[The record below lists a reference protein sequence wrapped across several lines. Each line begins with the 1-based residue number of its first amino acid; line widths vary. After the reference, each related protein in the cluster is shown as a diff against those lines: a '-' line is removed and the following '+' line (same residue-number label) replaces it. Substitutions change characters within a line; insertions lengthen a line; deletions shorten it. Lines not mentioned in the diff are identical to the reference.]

1 MRLNQVYVRQ
11 YGPVQK
17 DLELDGEINVIRGPN
32 ESGKSLLV
40 EGLLKQLADSSVP
53 NPVISDVP
61 EGFVEISDGIE
72 TETLRDGDSL
82 TSFCEE
88 NYNQEVRSEELRNVF
103 VIQRGDLTFNEGD
116 DFYSHITDK
125 LTGRRVED
133 IDEVK
138 DALINEGRLTSTTHK
153 LANDQGNHK
162 PKDQKKDANSLK
174 DDVETYIKESEENGL
189 EKAESELFTAKQ
201 KEAELEERVG
211 KLEKAETEDK
221 KRQRHSRL
229 LEDKNTIEE
238 NVEELESLPA
248 SSDLEDIDDRLQ
260 ELSEEEGQQSE
271 LREQKESNLTLAK
284 WSLGAGFGAFVA
296 LLAFGFPAVGI
307 LAPIIFV
314 AGSGYF
320 WKQAKGISSDI
331 AELSVK
337 EKDILSDARAAGLTF
352 DSRDE
357 VRSEISRIEDRRNVL
372 EEKNQGKKAVLER
385 EFGFEAESM
394 SEVVRKAEEHLET
407 LEESIDDSLD
417 VEYDEQEYEDAEQG
431 YEDAKEKREKLEEEL
446 EAHNQQLQS
455 FRDRAKDLDFSIF
468 VGERL
473 DLEIQN
479 MDSLRTLVKRLDEFV
494 SAIDED
500 AEASRVA
507 LEIFD
512 EIQEEEKEE
521 TAELF
526 EEGSRATEIF
536 REITEERYSKVT
548 YDNEENQLEVEKSTG
563 ESFTPDK
570 LSDGTRDQL
579 YLSIRVALGEK
590 ILDGNS
596 GFFVMDDAF
605 LTSDSSRLKTQVD
618 VVEQLAEQGWQIV
631 YLSSKE
637 DAISALSERSNNGV
651 IELPALE

>member
-17 DLELDGEINVIRGPN
+17 DLELEGEINVIRGPN

-40 EGLLKQLADSSVP
+40 EGLLKQLADGSVP
-53 NPVISDVP
+53 NPVIPEVP

-88 NYNQEVRSEELRNVF
+88 NYNQEVRAEELRNVF
-103 VIQRGDLTFNEGD
+103 IIQRGDLTFDDGD

-138 DALINEGRLTSTTHK
+138 DALIDEGRLTSSNLNLSNKQGYHK
-153 LANDQGNHK
+153 A
-162 PKDQKKDANSLK
+162 KDQRKDAISLKKD
-174 DDVETYIKESEENGL
+174 VESYIEEAEENGL
-189 EKAESELFTAKQ
+189 EQAESDLFAAKQ
-201 KEAELEERVG
+201 KEDELEEKVG
-211 KLEKAETEDK
+211 QFEKAETEQK
-221 KRQRHSRL
+221 KKQRHEDLS
-229 LEDKNTIEE
+229 EDKDTIKE
-238 NVEELESLPA
+238 NLDELESLPA
-248 SSDLEDIDDRLQ
+248 SSDLEGIDDRLQ
-260 ELSEEEGQQSE
+260 DLSEEEGQQSE
-271 LREQKESNLTLAK
+271 LREQKESNLSLAK

-296 LLAFGFPAVGI
+296 LLAFGFPAIGI

-320 WKQAKGISSDI
+320 WRQAKGISSDI
-331 AELSVK
+331 AELSVR
-337 EKDILSDARAAGLTF
+337 EENILSDARAAGLSF
-352 DSRDE
+352 DNRDE
-357 VRSEISRIEDRRNVL
+357 VRSEISRIKDRRDEL
-372 EEKNQGKKAVLER
+372 EQENQGEKAVLER
-385 EFGFEAESM
+385 EFDFEAESM
-394 SEVVRKAEEHLET
+394 NEVVAKAEENLES
-407 LEESIDDSLD
+407 LEASIDDSLD
-417 VEYDEQEYEDAEQG
+417 VEYDEQKYKKAKKG
-431 YEDAKEKREKLEEEL
+431 YENAEEKREKLEKEL
-446 EAHNQQLQS
+446 EEHREKLQG
-455 FRDRAKDLDFSIF
+455 FRDRAKELDFSIF

-479 MDSLRTLVKRLDEFV
+479 LDSLRTLVKRLDEFV
-494 SAIDED
+494 SAIEED

-507 LEIFD
+507 LEIFE

-536 REITEERYSKVT
+536 QEITEERYSKVT

-590 ILDGNS
+590 ILDGNT

-605 LTSDSSRLKTQVD
+605 LTSDSSRLETQVG
-618 VVEQLAEQGWQIV
+618 VVEQLAEQGWQII

-651 IELPALE
+651 IELQALE

>member
-17 DLELDGEINVIRGPN
+17 DLELDGQINVIRGPN

-40 EGLLKQLADSSVP
+40 EGLLKQLADGSVP
-53 NPVISDVP
+53 NPVIPDVP
-61 EGFVEISDGIE
+61 EGFVEISDGVE

-88 NYNQEVRSEELRNVF
+88 NYNQEVRAEELRNVF
-103 VIQRGDLTFNEGD
+103 VIQRGDLTFDDGD

-138 DALINEGRLTSTTHK
+138 DALIDEGRLTSTTHK

-162 PKDQKKDANSLK
+162 PKDQRNDANSLK
-174 DDVETYIKESEENGL
+174 DDVEAYIEEAEENGL
-189 EKAESELFTAKQ
+189 EQAESELFAARQ
-201 KEAELEERVG
+201 KEDELEERVE
-211 KLEKAETEDK
+211 KLEKAETEQK
-221 KRQRHSRL
+221 KKQRHENLS
-229 LEDKNTIEE
+229 EDKDAIEE
-238 NVEELESLPA
+238 NLDELEGLPA

-260 ELSEEEGQQSE
+260 ELSNEEGQQSE
-271 LREQKESNLTLAK
+271 LREQKESNLSLAK
-284 WSLGAGFGAFVA
+284 WSLAAGLGAFVA
-296 LLAFGFPAVGI
+296 LLAFGFPAIGI

-320 WKQAKGISSDI
+320 WKQAKGVSSDI

-337 EKDILSDARAAGLTF
+337 EKNILSDARAAGLSF

-357 VRSEISRIEDRRNVL
+357 VRSEISRIEKRRNEL
-372 EEKNQGKKAVLER
+372 EDKNQGKKAVLER
-385 EFGFEAESM
+385 EFNFEAESM
-394 SEVVRKAEEHLET
+394 NEVVTKAEESLES
-407 LEESIDDSLD
+407 LESNIDDSLD
-417 VEYDEQEYEDAEQG
+417 VDYDEQKYGEAKEG
-431 YEDAKEKREKLEEEL
+431 YEDAKEKREKLEQELEEHREEL
-446 EAHNQQLQS
+446 QA

-479 MDSLRTLVKRLDEFV
+479 LDSLRTLVKRLDEFV

-536 REITEERYSKVT
+536 QQITEERYSKVT
-548 YDNEENQLEVEKSTG
+548 YDNEQNQLEVEKSTG
-563 ESFTPDK
+563 ESFTPEQ

-590 ILDGNS
+590 ILDGNT

-605 LTSDSSRLKTQVD
+605 LTSDSSRLETQVE
-618 VVEQLAEQGWQIV
+618 VVEQLAEQGWQII

-637 DAISALSERSNNGV
+637 DAISALSARSDNEV
-651 IELPALE
+651 MELAALE